1 MELTKEQ
8 QEKVKGWAAE
18 GASLSEIQSRIS
30 GEFGIRL
37 SYMDTRFLVID
48 LNAAIKD
55 KEEPRKQEPKKQEPM
70 GKTDEADET
79 EGDEAIETEPLGK
92 AEGGVSVALSNLARP
107 GFALTGTVVF
117 SDGVNAGWGITND
130 GRISFEPQK
139 EGYRPSHEDMKAFQ
153 LKLRELISA
162 QGY

>member
-8 QEKVKGWAAE
+8 QEKVREWAAE

-37 SYMDTRFLVID
+37 SYLDTRFLVID

-55 KEEPRKQEPKKQEPM
+55 KEAPKKKEPM
-70 GKTDEADET
+70 GKADEADEAD
-79 EGDEAIETEPLGK
+79 EADGDEAIETEPLSK
-92 AEGGVSVALSNLARP
+92 AEGGVSVALSNLTRP
-107 GFALTGTVVF
+107 GFALTGSVVF

>member
-8 QEKVKGWAAE
+8 QDKVRGWAAE

-48 LNAAIKD
+48 LNAVIKD
-55 KEEPRKQEPKKQEPM
+55 KEAPKKEEPKKEPPPN
-70 GKTDEADET
+70 KAPAEEPDEVED
-79 EGDEAIETEPLGK
+79 IETEPLGK
-92 AEGGVSVALSNLARP
+92 AQGGVSVELSNLTRP
-107 GFALTGTVVF
+107 GFALAGTVVF

-130 GRISFEPQK
+130 GRISFEPEK

-153 LKLRELISA
+153 LKLRELISS

>member
-8 QEKVKGWAAE
+8 QEKVRNWAAE
-18 GASLSEIQSRIS
+18 GASLSEIQSRIAD
-30 GEFGIRL
+30 EFGIRL

-55 KEEPRKQEPKKQEPM
+55 KEEPKKKEPVA
-70 GKTDEADET
+70 EAEEA

-92 AEGGVSVALSNLARP
+92 SEGGVSVSLSNLARP

-153 LKLRELISA
+153 IKLRELISS